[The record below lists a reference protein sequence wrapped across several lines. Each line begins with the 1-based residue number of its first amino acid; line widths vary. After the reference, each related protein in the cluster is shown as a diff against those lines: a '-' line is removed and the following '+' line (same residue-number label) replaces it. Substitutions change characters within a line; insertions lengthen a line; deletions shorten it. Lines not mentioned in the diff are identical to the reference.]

1 MACSI
6 VEAWRGQAHYWLC
19 FLRISS
25 AGACWVSR
33 ERLPCRCPL
42 LMFLAA
48 LSQSDRWLE
57 WDGESPLLFRLAWVC
72 SVTCLMFVWVLLL
85 NRTYLLGRG
94 SCGGGPRALRGSMGL
109 PVYT

>member
-6 VEAWRGQAHYWLC
+6 LEAWRGQAPYWLC

-57 WDGESPLLFRLAWVC
+57 WDGESPLLFRLAWACCDLPDVC
-72 SVTCLMFVWVLLL
+72 
-85 NRTYLLGRG
+85 
-94 SCGGGPRALRGSMGL
+94 MGVAPEQDL
-109 PVYT
+109 SAGER